1 MHQGNSEGPKVT
13 HWFAEIRNY
22 LAEVRR
28 EMKDVSWP
36 AWAEARSTTT
46 TVVVFVLA
54 LAAYVYV
61 VDQICF
67 RLIDQILL
75 RQP

>member
-1 MHQGNSEGPKVT
+1 VHQGNGEGSKVT
-13 HWFAEIRNY
+13 RWFAAIKNY

-36 AWAEARSTTT
+36 AWAEVRSTTM
-46 TVVVFVLA
+46 TVLVFVLA

-61 VDQICF
+61 IDRICF
-67 RLIDQILL
+67 RVIDRFLL
-75 RQP
+75 HQP

>member
-1 MHQGNSEGPKVT
+1 VHQGNSEGPKVT
-13 HWFAEIRNY
+13 QWFAGIRNY
-22 LAEVRR
+22 LDEVRR

-36 AWAEARSTTT
+36 AWIETRSTTM

-61 VDQICF
+61 VDQICL
-67 RLIDQILL
+67 RLIDRFVLH
-75 RQP
+75 QP

>member
-1 MHQGNSEGPKVT
+1 VYQGNSEGPKAT
-13 HWFAEIRNY
+13 QWFEAIRKF

-36 AWAEARSTTT
+36 AWAEARSTTI

-61 VDQICF
+61 VDQLCL
-67 RLIDQILL
+67 RLIDQILV
-75 RQP
+75 R